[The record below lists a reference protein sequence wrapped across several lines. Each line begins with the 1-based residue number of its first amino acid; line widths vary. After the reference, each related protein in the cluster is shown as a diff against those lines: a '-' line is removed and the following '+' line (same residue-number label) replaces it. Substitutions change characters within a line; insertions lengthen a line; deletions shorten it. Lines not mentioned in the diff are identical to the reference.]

1 MRVHV
6 GVRASVLLLAA
17 LVAGSVAGRTGQ
29 VSASANPPAHTS
41 RATAAVVPSLPFRQ
55 DQDYDWP
62 LTPST
67 DASNRVVSNA
77 CNNGKPLYAAAWAK
91 YTTPTARRILARTTD
106 NNAPVAF
113 QDDTIRNM
121 WGVAMVSG
129 DGSRVLGCM
138 QNLDQAQTLPLTLAA
153 SQSVYVV
160 RWATS
165 QYGSN
170 DEPPNP
176 PVHGNVFVASTT
188 GSAPANDDLARA
200 TPITAVPYSNSVD
213 TLLASEEPTD
223 LDSLDCHGAGGANN
237 TAWWSYTPARSGYL
251 KISGARYILAKVT
264 ATGREIVYDPGD
276 CTGSLAQPHVDA
288 GTRYLIEV
296 LTPQPSFFTDWGPLL
311 VPGGPTTLRVALQ
324 VGPTAATAVTAT
336 TDDATRS
343 ATLRW
348 AAPASDGGS
357 PVTGYRVAR
366 DGRDSGG
373 AGPWSTTVGP
383 AARSFRFT
391 LLRPWDTY
399 RLSVRALNADGAG
412 PATVRTVMIRAATP
426 SAPSGVKATAGSAR
440 ATVTWTAPT
449 QTGASAVTG
458 YRVRRYAGTGTTVQA
473 TTTAAATA
481 RTFTATGL
489 VNGRGYSFDVTA
501 INGSGPGV
509 VSSRSNVVT
518 PG

>member
-1 MRVHV
+1 MRVHA
-6 GVRASVLLLAA
+6 GVRGSVLLGAA
-17 LVAGSVAGRTGQ
+17 LVAGSVAGSTGQ
-29 VSASANPPAHTS
+29 VSASADPPAHTS
-41 RATAAVVPSLPFRQ
+41 RTTAAVVPSLPFRQ

-62 LTPST
+62 LTAST

-77 CNNGKPLYAAAWAK
+77 CNNGKPLYAAAWAR
-91 YTTPTARRILARTTD
+91 YTTPTARTILARTTD

-138 QNLDQAQTLPLTLAA
+138 QDLDEAQTLPLALAA
-153 SQSVYVV
+153 GQSVYVV

-165 QYGSN
+165 RYGLN

-176 PVHGNVFVASTT
+176 PVHGNVFVAQTT
-188 GSAPANDDLARA
+188 GSAPANDDVARA
-200 TPITAVPYSNSVD
+200 TPIPAVPYSNSVD
-213 TLLASEEPTD
+213 TLLASEEPSD
-223 LDSLDCHGAGGANN
+223 LDSFGCHGAGDANN
-237 TAWWSYTPARSGYL
+237 TAWWSYTATRSGLL
-251 KISGARYILAKVT
+251 KVSGAQYILAKVT
-264 ATGREIVYDPGD
+264 SAGPEIVYDPEN
-276 CTGSLAQPHVDA
+276 CTGSEAQPHVDA
-288 GTRYLIEV
+288 RTQYLIEV
-296 LTPQPSFFTDWGPLL
+296 LTPQPSFITDWGPLL

-324 VGPTAATAVTAT
+324 VGPTAATAVSAS

-348 AAPASDGGS
+348 AAPVSDGGS
-357 PVTGYRVAR
+357 SVTGYRVAR
-366 DGRDSGG
+366 DGIDAGG
-373 AGPWSTTVGP
+373 TGAWSTTVG
-383 AARSFRFT
+383 AAVRSFRFT

-412 PATVRTVMIRAATP
+412 PATVRTVTVRAATP
-426 SAPSGVKATAGSAR
+426 NAPTAVKATPSSAR

-449 QTGASAVTG
+449 QAGASAITG
-458 YRVRRYAGTGTTVQA
+458 YRIRRYAGTGTTVQA
-473 TTTAAATA
+473 TATVAATA

-489 VNGRGYSFDVTA
+489 TNGRGYSFDVTA
-501 INGSGPGV
+501 INASGPGV
-509 VSSRSNVVT
+509 VSGRSNVVT